1 VDEIEAKDAEPSNA
15 DLARLIEQA
24 MIRFQNWRVEVEL
37 NPNPRMVHS
46 LRNLM
51 SIVDAIT
58 AMSEKR
64 MQYSYKS
71 LLTSM
76 AELVNEMAAL
86 NNAVVTSLEDDK
98 VSEEELRQLTDRLV
112 ALVNSAVG
120 LIRLVQESFAVG
132 GARNGGLLE
141 AAPLRKAEVEEGPG
155 QGAAQEA
162 GQAAAQE
169 AGQGAA
175 QGPGQA
181 AAPGSAPRSAPRSA
195 H

>member
-1 VDEIEAKDAEPSNA
+1 MDEIEAKDAEPSNA

-155 QGAAQEA
+155 QGP
-162 GQAAAQE
+162 
-169 AGQGAA
+169 GQGAA